1 MFSKCHVK
9 HLPAIVSD
17 NKLVILDSNKGDK
30 SKFMELWTRDGRNSF
45 SNQECMAKEFW
56 GVIPEFNLINKI

>member
-30 SKFMELWTRDGRNSF
+30 SKFMELRTRDGRNSF
-45 SNQECMAKEFW
+45 SNQECMAKEF
-56 GVIPEFNLINKI
+56 